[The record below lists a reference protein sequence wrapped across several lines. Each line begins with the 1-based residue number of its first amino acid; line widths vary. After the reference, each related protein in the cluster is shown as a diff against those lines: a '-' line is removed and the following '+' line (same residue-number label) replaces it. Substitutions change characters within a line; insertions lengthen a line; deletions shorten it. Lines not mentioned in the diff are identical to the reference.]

1 MGFFLQLD
9 KNFESLTLKE
19 MAKIEPVVFGEVFST
34 RAKVLK
40 ELSLSDDDLLDFSK
54 IKPRPVEVDRLIG
67 ENVRPSEAI
76 LADQWQQHFGVKL
89 VGFDKDKHK
98 LIDNNPA
105 DLAEV
110 NNKQSAKEWRTL
122 DIMYTLD
129 EKADKKE
136 FLRSFNKSDK
146 AWEKSQ
152 NNILKHIRKSD
163 IVPMYMNH
171 FDEKTAVKVMSFVLE
186 LPKEQRLKVVFIW
199 DKQGKDE

>member
-1 MGFFLQLD
+1 M
-9 KNFESLTLKE
+9 
-19 MAKIEPVVFGEVFST
+19 
-34 RAKVLK
+34 
-40 ELSLSDDDLLDFSK
+40 
-54 IKPRPVEVDRLIG
+54 
-67 ENVRPSEAI
+67 
-76 LADQWQQHFGVKL
+76 
-89 VGFDKDKHK
+89 
-98 LIDNNPA
+98 
-105 DLAEV
+105 AEV
-110 NNKQSAKEWRTL
+110 NNKQSSKEWRTL